1 MKINHLFEARGEYF
15 KRSADDYVVALAST
29 NSSNPPFVFVIALD
43 RVSIKDSANLLVLK
57 INTAKFK
64 PLLGAKYST
73 FGQSIVQENL
83 WNNLYRYIYNPRYL
97 DSYENEDVFYDFT
110 YELKTNKSYLEKEQI
125 CKFYYAK
132 NVNELS
138 RILVGNLKIPPHLII
153 DITGVEFAQAA
164 KADLH
169 VGDTEVMYPDN
180 MRKSRL
186 SEIMKLIG
194 EANKRV
200 ISHGLGVI
208 TKGKMIIAPITSV
221 KTIGLYYHSTR
232 SITIDPAA
240 KVSSEALNTILH
252 EYGHK
257 WFYEHLS
264 KDQHAQIKAKF
275 SEVYSPAA
283 KKELSKD
290 QMDFAITRGKAI
302 QDALKTLK
310 VGDIL
315 TYNGRKNK
323 FKQMQPFTIEVVT
336 PAEMKVSYNG
346 NYGKAH
352 LKGSP
357 VAFFDNGFV
366 KNGKLLSTGVEA
378 PATATEKVI
387 DQSWFPTLYSRK
399 NYEEWF
405 AEIFAAYLEDKL
417 TYQPVVDFLKQY
429 LTK

>member
-83 WNNLYRYIYNPRYL
+83 WNNLYRYIY
-97 DSYENEDVFYDFT
+97 
-110 YELKTNKSYLEKEQI
+110 
-125 CKFYYAK
+125 
-132 NVNELS
+132 
-138 RILVGNLKIPPHLII
+138 
-153 DITGVEFAQAA
+153 
-164 KADLH
+164 LH
-169 VGDTEVMYPDN
+169 VDDTEVMYPDN